1 MNRSCIIVDTSVA
14 IKWAVKEDDSHIAL
28 ALLSDW
34 TNKGLIILAPGL
46 LSYETTNV
54 LHQHI
59 RKGRLSLVEA
69 QEALR
74 EIIFDLI
81 TFEFANTP
89 DLCTRAIQLAQ
100 QFGLPAAYDA
110 QYLALA
116 ESKACEFWTADM
128 RMWNSIKGKLPW
140 VRWLADYQ
148 PTPHENP

>member
-1 MNRSCIIVDTSVA
+1 MNTSCIVVDTSVA
-14 IKWAVKEDDSHIAL
+14 IKWAVKEEDSHIAL
-28 ALLSDW
+28 ALLSEW
-34 TNKGLIILAPGL
+34 TDNGLVILAPGL

-54 LHQHI
+54 LHQRV
-59 RKGRLSLVEA
+59 RKGRLSLGEA

-81 TFEFANTP
+81 TFDFADTP

-116 ESKACEFWTADM
+116 ESKTCEFWTADL
-128 RMWNSIKGKLPW
+128 RMWKCVQGKLAW
-140 VRWLADYQ
+140 VHWMPNYTAS
-148 PTPHENP
+148 